1 MMKYMKVIVLVKL
14 EKCFI
19 FTENEKMNMQ
29 FPMQIY
35 SVNILSAMYVYIE
48 HKTYSTFNTI
58 LHIVIKCLFNT
69 IIYLYVYTYNAD
81 SSYTEKHNSA

>member
-1 MMKYMKVIVLVKL
+1 
-14 EKCFI
+14 
-19 FTENEKMNMQ
+19 
-29 FPMQIY
+29 
-35 SVNILSAMYVYIE
+35 MYVYIE